1 MQISYKDAADIIKS
15 CNNVHILTHQSP
27 DGDTLGAGLA
37 LHFALKAMNKK
48 SEVICPDGM
57 PDRYAFICDKY
68 QTDNSISEPEYVIAV
83 DIADAGLM
91 GDVRKIYENR
101 VDLCID
107 HHISN
112 TMYASKI
119 LLNSEASATC
129 EVMYN
134 LFCEIGIQIDDDIAR
149 CLYTGIA
156 TDTGCFKYANTTA
169 AAHKI
174 SGELI
179 GYNINFAKINREM
192 FDIKSKERLYLEQHI
207 FDYMETYFD
216 DRCAILCITE
226 EICEK
231 FGINVEDLDGVAGL
245 PLQIEGMEVA
255 VTIKE
260 KKSGVYKI
268 SMRSADRVNVS
279 SICQKLDGGGHVNAA
294 GCMVTGTLEQAKE
307 KLLEAVKSA
316 LEE

>member
-1 MQISYKDAADIIKS
+1 
-15 CNNVHILTHQSP
+15 
-27 DGDTLGAGLA
+27 
-37 LHFALKAMNKK
+37 
-48 SEVICPDGM
+48 
-57 PDRYAFICDKY
+57 
-68 QTDNSISEPEYVIAV
+68 
-83 DIADAGLM
+83 
-91 GDVRKIYENR
+91 
-101 VDLCID
+101 
-107 HHISN
+107 
-112 TMYASKI
+112 MYASKI
-119 LLNSEASATC
+119 LLTHEASATC
-129 EVMYN
+129 EVMYK
-134 LFCEIGIQIDDDIAR
+134 LFSEVGVQINDDIAR

-169 AAHKI
+169 DAHKI

-179 GYNINFAKINREM
+179 GYDINFAKINRDM
-192 FDIKSKERLYLEQHI
+192 FDIKSMERLYLEQHI

-216 DRCAILCITE
+216 GRCAIICITE

-231 FGINVEDLDGVAGL
+231 LGINIDDLDGVAGL

-268 SMRSADRVNVS
+268 SMRSADIVNVS
-279 SICQKLDGGGHVNAA
+279 SICQKLGGGGHVNAA